1 MILKGTIIGLTL
13 GTAMAF
19 GAAAVAADPPKE
31 GTYKVVYTAAG
42 MIKPVVVGKDR
53 VLLVE
58 SDEHGLTVG
67 EGILD
72 RMTWQ
77 CWGMGDYTKGY
88 GHDHGYCVGTDLAG
102 DQLVDDWILADH
114 PLDQTTFKI
123 TDKFTGGTGKY
134 VGISGGG
141 MSTVDSGFHSPAG
154 SYTVR
159 IEMQGTYKLP

>member
-1 MILKGTIIGLTL
+1 MLKIEGTVAGLTL
-13 GTAMAF
+13 AMAVV
-19 GAAAVAADPPKE
+19 GGTAVAADLPKD
-31 GTYKVVYTAAG
+31 GTYKAVYTSSG
-42 MIKPVVVGKDR
+42 MIKPVAVGKDR
-53 VLLVE
+53 LLLVE

-88 GHDHGYCVGTDLAG
+88 GHDHGYCTGTDVAG
-102 DQLVDDWILADH
+102 DQLVDEWVLADH
-114 PLDQTTFKI
+114 ALDQTTFKI
-123 TDKFTGGTGKY
+123 TDKFTGGTGKF

-141 MSTVDSGFHSPAG
+141 VSTVDSGFHSPEG
-154 SYTVR
+154 FYTVR